1 MNNIKCLKTCGIKA
15 ALFDFGGVIAEEGF
29 KAGLMV
35 IAEKNGMNRQAILN
49 PGFETVYETGF
60 VTGRVREDAFWAEIR
75 KKTGIQGKT
84 EDLTEEILSRFVI
97 REWMLNLVSDLK
109 TEGVAVG
116 ILSDQSHW
124 LDELDKRHN
133 FFHHFDRVFNSY
145 YMGITK
151 KDPSIF
157 NLVIKQLN
165 ISPEDILFID
175 DYLPHIKRAQT
186 RGLKTILYT
195 DKKDFFRQLQKF
207 RK

>member
-1 MNNIKCLKTCGIKA
+1 MNNIKCLKTYDIKA
-15 ALFDFGGVIAEEGF
+15 VLFDFGGVLAEEGF
-29 KAGLMV
+29 KAGLMA
-35 IAEKNGMNRQAILN
+35 IAEKNAMNKQEILN
-49 PGFETVYETGF
+49 LGFETVYETGF

-109 TEGVAVG
+109 TGGVAVG

-124 LDELDKRHN
+124 LDELNKRHN
-133 FFHHFDRVFNSY
+133 FFYHFDRVFNSY

-165 ISPEDILFID
+165 ISPGDVLFID
-175 DYLPHIKRAQT
+175 DHLPHIKRAQT

-195 DKKDFFRQLQKF
+195 DKKDFLQQLQKF